1 MKIVDYEM
9 DDVNSIAKNITC
21 IEWGDKLKSKS
32 KSKSK
37 SNLGRLLGSLIQKS
51 AEEKNDQNKDRKYRM
66 IIIVINIK
74 RK

>member
-21 IEWGDKLKSKS
+21 IEWGDKLKS

>member
-1 MKIVDYEM
+1 MEIVDYEM
-9 DDVNSIAKNITC
+9 DDINSIAKKITC
-21 IEWGDKLKSKS
+21 IEWGDKL

-51 AEEKNDQNKDRKYRM
+51 AEEKKDQNKDRKYRM